1 MLKCLRLVF
10 VSSLCLQVWVSA
22 MAQDGVASKSSHL
35 ITPAS
40 PAAMRDL
47 FRYDGEMLPIVSAH
61 RGGSAKGYPEN
72 CIATFDHTL
81 HSTFSMLEIDP
92 RLTKDGE
99 VVVHHDTTLE
109 RTTNGSG
116 KLADKTLAELKQ
128 LRLKDSDGNVTDE
141 VMPTLDE
148 VIEWARGKTI
158 LVLDQKDVPLEL
170 RIRKIR
176 EHQAESY
183 VMLIVGSLKD
193 ALACYRANPE
203 LMMEV
208 MVPDHE
214 RIAALDASG
223 IPWANVIAFVG
234 HVPPTDKSL
243 YQAIHDRGACCMIG
257 TSRNLDK
264 EFFSRLA
271 TSPSALETDYR
282 ELLQRGADIIE
293 TDLPREVGTML
304 FKGNNVPEQKKLN
317 FAKP

>member
-1 MLKCLRLVF
+1 
-10 VSSLCLQVWVSA
+10 
-22 MAQDGVASKSSHL
+22 MAQADVAASSSHFV
-35 ITPAS
+35 TPAS

-47 FRYDGEMLPIVSAH
+47 FRYDGETLPIVSAH

-72 CIATFDHTL
+72 CIATFEHTL
-81 HSTFSMLEIDP
+81 GSTYSMLEIDP

-99 VVVHHDTTLE
+99 VVVHHDATLE
-109 RTTNGSG
+109 RTTTGSG
-116 KLADKTLAELKQ
+116 KLTDKTLAELKQ
-128 LRLKDSDGNVTDE
+128 LRLKDSDGNLTDY

-176 EHQAESY
+176 EHKAESY

-193 ALACYRANPE
+193 ALACYRDNPE
-203 LMMEV
+203 VMMEF

-214 RIAALDASG
+214 RIAAMDASG

-234 HVPPTDKSL
+234 HTPPTDKSL

-264 EFFSRLA
+264 DFPVRFESN
-271 TSPSALETDYR
+271 PSQLESEYR

-293 TDLPREVGTML
+293 TDLPREVGKML
-304 FKGNNVPEQKKLN
+304 FKGSSIPEQMKSTVAN
-317 FAKP
+317 P